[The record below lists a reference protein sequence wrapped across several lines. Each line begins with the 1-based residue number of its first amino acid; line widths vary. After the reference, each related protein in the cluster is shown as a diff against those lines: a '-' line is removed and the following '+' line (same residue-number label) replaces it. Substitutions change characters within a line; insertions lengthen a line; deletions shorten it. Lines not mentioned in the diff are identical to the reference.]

1 MKKGMNTTVDFVPWD
16 SLGNAATPDDLYPLH
31 DAVKVAAEQDKDIEE
46 YDIAIFK
53 DQDGAPSILRVTVT
67 GKTRADVLVERA
79 ILKTP
84 KKLVALPIRG
94 ETDHTRVD
102 ASPHQEHSMN
112 SDKPTAITTAIEDY
126 RRARDAF
133 DEAESDECLDQ
144 AIEALD
150 AADSLVRACEPATAH
165 ASTARVGEPS
175 LPLKGMSSKTA
186 DLVEI
191 HSRTYEAWKTLTR
204 AAKAAE
210 YVVGRGENYDEGYDE
225 LITACSTFGSLAITA
240 YRAAVAALEIEV
252 LNAAESDA
260 ELAALIDAKGTE
272 IDEAAKKVGDG
283 YFTMSEE
290 ALRSAAAYDMSCEF
304 VELKAGTPPRE

>member
-112 SDKPTAITTAIEDY
+112 SDKPTA
-126 RRARDAF
+126 
-133 DEAESDECLDQ
+133 
-144 AIEALD
+144 
-150 AADSLVRACEPATAH
+150 
-165 ASTARVGEPS
+165 RVGEPN
-175 LPLKGMSSKTA
+175 LPLKGMNSKTA